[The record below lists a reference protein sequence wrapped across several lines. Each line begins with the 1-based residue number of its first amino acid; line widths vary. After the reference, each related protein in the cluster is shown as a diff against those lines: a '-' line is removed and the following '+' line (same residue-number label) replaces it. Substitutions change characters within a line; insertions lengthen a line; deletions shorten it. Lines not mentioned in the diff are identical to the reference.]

1 MHPHGGFYGDVVAF
15 NAKNG
20 TIWRS
25 FFATGSILETIT
37 TEDRDGIRLVTLDR
51 PEALNAFS
59 SLLMDELAEAFIDAA
74 QDDSVRVVVLT
85 GAGRAFS
92 AGADLAESRDRVP
105 RHGLAGMLEA
115 IVDFPKPFLL
125 AVNGLGVGIGCTI
138 CGLADCTYIA
148 EGARLRA
155 PFSALGLTA
164 EAASTVTFPL
174 LMGRQRA
181 NWTLLGAEWM
191 SAEEAVASGLA
202 MEMHPADELFD
213 YVMGQARKLASLPM
227 ASLLKTKGLIMQP
240 LRAQMKTAIAAEN
253 EGLAE
258 LRGLPANLEAV
269 TAFREKRDPD
279 FTGL

>member
-1 MHPHGGFYGDVVAF
+1 V
-15 NAKNG
+15 
-20 TIWRS
+20 
-25 FFATGSILETIT
+25 ETIT

-51 PEALNAFS
+51 PDALNAFS
-59 SLLMDELAEAFIDAA
+59 TLLMDELAEAFIDAA
-74 QDDSVRVVVLT
+74 EDDTVRVLVMT

-92 AGADLAESRDRVP
+92 AGADLSEDRAAREP
-105 RHGLAGMLEA
+105 RHGLAGMLDA

-164 EAASTVTFPL
+164 EAASTVTFPA

-181 NWTLLGAEWM
+181 NWVLLGAEWM
-191 SAEEAVASGLA
+191 SAEEAVTAGLA
-202 MEMHPADELFD
+202 MEIHPQDALLDH
-213 YVMGQARKLASLPM
+213 VMEQATKLAKLPM
-227 ASLLKTKGLIMQP
+227 ASLLKTKSLIMAP
-240 LRAQMKTAIAAEN
+240 LRETMKAAIAAEN
-253 EGLAE
+253 VGLDE
-258 LRGLPANLEAV
+258 LRGQPANLEAV

>member
-1 MHPHGGFYGDVVAF
+1 M
-15 NAKNG
+15 
-20 TIWRS
+20 
-25 FFATGSILETIT
+25 ETIT
-37 TEDRDGIRLVTLDR
+37 TENLSGVSLVTLNR

-74 QDDSVRVVVLT
+74 QDDTVRVLVLT

-92 AGADLAESRDRVP
+92 AGADLAEMKDRQP

-115 IVDFPKPFLL
+115 IVDFPKPLLL

-148 EGARLRA
+148 QSARLRA

-164 EAASTVTFPL
+164 EAASTVTFPK

-181 NWTLLGAEWM
+181 SWTLLGAEWM
-191 SAEEAVASGLA
+191 NAEEAVAAGLA
-202 MEMHPADELFD
+202 MEMHPDDTLFD
-213 YVMGQARKLASLPM
+213 YVMSQAKKLAALPM
-227 ASLLKTKGLIMQP
+227 ASLLQTKSLIMEP
-240 LRAQMKTAIAAEN
+240 LRPQMKTAIAQEN
-253 EGLAE
+253 KGLAE
-258 LRGLPANLEAV
+258 LRGKPANAEAI
-269 TAFREKRDPD
+269 TAFREKRDAD